1 MRQSQLF
8 VNTLR
13 EAPADAE
20 VASHKLLLRAGFI
33 RQLAAGI
40 YTYLPLGWRVL
51 RNIERIIRE
60 EMDGAGAQ
68 ELLMPTLQPAELWM
82 ESGRY
87 HTYGPELI
95 RLADRHQRE
104 FALGPTHE
112 EVVTTLVKNEI
123 ASYRRLPVILYQI
136 QTKFRDE
143 RRPRSGLLRAREFL
157 MKDAYS
163 FDTSWEG
170 LDRSYRAMFDAY
182 HRIFERCGLTFR
194 AVEAD
199 AGTIGGEEGTHEFIA
214 PADIGEDTI
223 AVCTACGYAANIEK
237 ATAGEDRSGSGKSQV
252 PACEKIHT
260 PGVKTIE
267 HLARYLHIHP
277 AEIIKTLIYV
287 ADGKPVAV
295 LVRGDHDVNEIKVKN
310 ALGAAEAALADA
322 ETTMAVTHAAV
333 GFAGPIG
340 LPVPVLADEAVMR
353 MACGVAGANESDFH
367 VRHVVPGRDFRVDR
381 VGDFRYVKEGEACSR
396 CESGALRFVKGIEVG
411 HVFKLGTKYS
421 EALGARYLDGNGTEQ
436 PMIMGCY
443 GIGVS
448 RILSAI
454 VEQHHDEHGIRW
466 PAAVAPFSVHLVP
479 VSIQD
484 ETQWKIAHD
493 MYDALRKT
501 GVDVLLDD
509 RQERA
514 GVKFKDAD
522 LIGLPVRIII
532 GKDAVHGRVE
542 YVERGTGEKQ
552 MLTVDEA
559 LRRVQN
565 I

>member
-1 MRQSQLF
+1 
-8 VNTLR
+8 
-13 EAPADAE
+13 
-20 VASHKLLLRAGFI
+20 
-33 RQLAAGI
+33 
-40 YTYLPLGWRVL
+40 LPLGWRVL

-68 ELLMPTLQPAELWM
+68 ELLMPALQPAELWM

-87 HTYGPELI
+87 HAYGPELI

-112 EVVTTLVKNEI
+112 EVVTMLVKNDI
-123 ASYRRLPVILYQI
+123 TSYRRLPVILYQI

-163 FDTSWEG
+163 FSASWEE

-182 HRIFERCGLTFR
+182 HRIFGRCGLTFR

-199 AGTIGGEEGTHEFIA
+199 AGTIGGERGTHEFIA

-237 ATAGEDRSGSGKSQV
+237 AAAREDQSGSGKTQV

-267 HLARYLHIHP
+267 HLARYLQITP

-295 LVRGDHDVNEIKVKN
+295 LVRGDHEVNETKVKN
-310 ALGAAEAALADA
+310 ALGATEVTLADA
-322 ETTMAVTHAAV
+322 DTTMAVTKAPV

-340 LPVPVLADEAVMR
+340 LPVPVLADEAVVR
-353 MACGVAGANESDFH
+353 MARGVVGANEGDFH
-367 VRHVVPGRDFRVDR
+367 VRHVVPGRDFTVDR
-381 VGDFRYVKEGEACSR
+381 VGDFRLVREGDACPR
-396 CESGALRFVKGIEVG
+396 CESGKLRFVKGIEVG

-421 EALGARYLDGNGTEQ
+421 EALSARFLDATGKEQ

-448 RILSAI
+448 RLLAAI
-454 VEQHHDEHGIRW
+454 VEQHHDEHGIIW
-466 PAAVAPFSVHLVP
+466 PASVAPFKVHLIP

-484 ETQWKIAHD
+484 ETQWRIAHD
-493 MYDALRKT
+493 MYDALQKM

-522 LIGLPVRIII
+522 LIGLPVRITI
-532 GKDAVHGRVE
+532 GKDAALGMVE

-552 MLTVDEA
+552 MLAIDEA
-559 LRRVQN
+559 LQRIHERTRETERRVQ
-565 I
+565 